1 VESLLFGDVGGVDA
15 SGDVVCAE
23 PVPPFGVGDIVDE
36 GHGDGGA
43 AVASFNA
50 GDLVVGVGARLAS
63 LAVAG
68 FFGSAEF
75 PGDFEVGGGDGGAVV
90 PDGFGADLELVGE
103 GVFVDELGFL
113 GKEVQVGGEGGA
125 VRLPVAGVR
134 QDAVEHLEG
143 VDASPFWTEGGPGSG
158 EGVDDPGDASAF
170 SAFSAVARVGVV
182 CTVREG
188 IRVFAA
194 FVGCAGGE
202 CKKRRD
208 EQRGAYGWSTFFH
221 VWPLPW
227 AVRVRS
233 NEPRKT

>member
-1 VESLLFGDVGGVDA
+1 GAVGFTIVEGADPGAFVGEEADDDGVERGLDFAVPLWVGFFDDLGFEVAFDEAVGAAGEGGHGGVQPLEVFAHTFGGGDVESLLFGDVGGVDA

-23 PVPPFGVGDIVDE
+23 PVPPFGVGDTVDE

-90 PDGFGADLELVGE
+90 PVGFGADLELVGE
-103 GVFVDELGFL
+103 GGFVDELGFL

-143 VDASPFWTEGGPGSG
+143 VDASPFW
-158 EGVDDPGDASAF
+158 
-170 SAFSAVARVGVV
+170 
-182 CTVREG
+182 
-188 IRVFAA
+188 
-194 FVGCAGGE
+194 
-202 CKKRRD
+202 
-208 EQRGAYGWSTFFH
+208 
-221 VWPLPW
+221 
-227 AVRVRS
+227 
-233 NEPRKT
+233 